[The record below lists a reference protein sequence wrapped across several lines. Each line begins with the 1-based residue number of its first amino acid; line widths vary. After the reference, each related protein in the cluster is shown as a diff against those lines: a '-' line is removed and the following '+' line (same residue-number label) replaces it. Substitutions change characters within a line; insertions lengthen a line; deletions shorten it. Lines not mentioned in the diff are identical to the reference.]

1 MAFNYPLTP
10 NSEIGTALRHSYF
23 GPGSGL
29 FHFERLGCH
38 GNEDFLLKCWS
49 RKYISGDCNH
59 GNEAGVVCAP
69 PEGQCASC
77 ESEANDLLSDK

>member
-1 MAFNYPLTP
+1 MAFNYLLTP

-38 GNEDFLLKCWS
+38 GNEDSLLKCRS
-49 RKYISGDCNH
+49 RKYISSDCNH
-59 GNEAGVVCAP
+59 GNEAGVVCAV
-69 PEGQCASC
+69 PEG
-77 ESEANDLLSDK
+77 KFV